1 LRAGHHPHLLFTC
14 WLLLPLTFQ
23 HQLKIICDEIP
34 LLPSKSDYAVQR
46 SSQLRELP
54 VLARWLAIACLVLVT
69 AAVTAQS
76 THFHADDSSG
86 TETNCPLCLVLHSDV
101 NVAPVITFDFSLA
114 ETGPLPLVPRT
125 GPVVVLDVP
134 ALFSRPPPAA

>member
-1 LRAGHHPHLLFTC
+1 M
-14 WLLLPLTFQ
+14 PLS
-23 HQLKIICDEIP
+23 
-34 LLPSKSDYAVQR
+34 PSKSDYAVQR
-46 SSQLRELP
+46 SSQLREFP
-54 VLARWLAIACLVLVT
+54 PLARWLAIACLVLVA

-76 THFHADDSSG
+76 THFHAADSSG

-125 GPVVVLDVP
+125 GPVVVLVVP